1 MSNASNLK
9 DLLRPMGVYKLED
22 SFLSAELD
30 CLGKALDTLQEQL
43 ERVQR
48 EMCLTT
54 AQEEGVERMAT
65 LFAKRP
71 VTQDAGQMVASLA
84 ALSRIGGDSF
94 TLQAIND
101 TIAGCGLNAA
111 VSEGTEP
118 GVVFVRFPQVA
129 GVPEGFERM
138 RVIIEDILPAH
149 LLVQYLFWYQTW
161 AELNGRNLTWQ
172 ALQEQNMTWESF
184 ETLVE

>member
-9 DLLRPMGVYKLED
+9 DLLRPMGVYRLED
-22 SFLSAELD
+22 SFLGAELD
-30 CLGKALDTLQEQL
+30 CLGGALDVLQEQL

-54 AQEEGVERMAT
+54 AQDEGVERMAA
-65 LFAKRP
+65 LFAHRP
-71 VTQDAGQMVASLA
+71 VTEDMEQMAASLA

-94 TLQAIND
+94 TLKAVND

-111 VSEGTEP
+111 VAEGDVP
-118 GVVFVRFPQVA
+118 GEVFVRFPQVA

-149 LLVQYLFWYQTW
+149 LLVRYLFWYQTW
-161 AELNGRNLTWQ
+161 EELNGRQLTWQ
-172 ALQEQNMTWESF
+172 DIQEQNMTWESF